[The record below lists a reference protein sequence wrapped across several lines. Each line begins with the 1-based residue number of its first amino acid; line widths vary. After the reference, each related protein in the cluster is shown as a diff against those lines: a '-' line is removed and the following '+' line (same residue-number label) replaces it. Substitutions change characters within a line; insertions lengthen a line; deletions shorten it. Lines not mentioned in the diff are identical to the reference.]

1 MPLSIATD
9 VSQGG
14 DRPNRGLRMARCDLL
29 IGLIDRGLIDG
40 FDALVFLI
48 IIIPVLPYIKG

>member
-9 VSQGG
+9 VSQQG

-29 IGLIDRGLIDG
+29 IGLIDRGLIYC
-40 FDALVFLI
+40 FDAPMFLI

>member
-14 DRPNRGLRMARCDLL
+14 DQPNRGLRMARCGSL
-29 IGLIDRGLIDG
+29 IGLIDRGLINY

>member
-14 DRPNRGLRMARCDLL
+14 DRPNRGLRMARRDLL
-29 IGLIDRGLIDG
+29 IGLIDRGLIYC
-40 FDALVFLI
+40 FDALVF
-48 IIIPVLPYIKG
+48 

>member
-29 IGLIDRGLIDG
+29 IGLIDRGLIYC
-40 FDALVFLI
+40 FDASVF
-48 IIIPVLPYIKG
+48 

>member
-14 DRPNRGLRMARCDLL
+14 DQPNRGLRMARCDLL
-29 IGLIDRGLIDG
+29 IGLIDRGLINC
-40 FDALVFLI
+40 FDALMF
-48 IIIPVLPYIKG
+48 

>member
-14 DRPNRGLRMARCDLL
+14 DWPNRGLRMARCDLL
-29 IGLIDRGLIDG
+29 IGLIDRGLINC

>member
-14 DRPNRGLRMARCDLL
+14 DRPNRGLRMARSDLF
-29 IGLIDRGLIDG
+29 IGLIDRGLIDC
-40 FDALVFLI
+40 FDALMFLI
-48 IIIPVLPYIKG
+48 ITIPVLPYIKG

>member
-14 DRPNRGLRMARCDLL
+14 DRPNRGLHMVRCDLF
-29 IGLIDRGLIDG
+29 IGLIDRGLINC
-40 FDALVFLI
+40 FDALVSLI
-48 IIIPVLPYIKG
+48 ITIPVLPYIKG